1 MYIYR
6 GWNPDN
12 YYCKMESFR
21 LSVTD
26 GRKSGGTCNCRD
38 GVRRVV
44 IKIQGSQPAACRGY
58 HRCVQHLFL
67 GIKIIRLVPDSLGQ
81 PVLFP
86 AVSGMVGSLEA
97 EGWLVI
103 SYSTTGSGRRYS
115 EKKNKKKK
123 ILRSPTPCRLLC
135 Y

>member
-1 MYIYR
+1 MRVQILKLLYVYMHR

-26 GRKSGGTCNCRD
+26 GRKSGGTCNYSGV

-58 HRCVQHLFL
+58 YYRCVQHLFL

-86 AVSGMVGSLEA
+86 AVSGMVGALVV

-103 SYSTTGSGRRYS
+103 SYSTTGPGLRYS
-115 EKKNKKKK
+115 IKKKK
-123 ILRSPTPCRLLC
+123 
-135 Y
+135 